1 MKRSLYAAC
10 ALVLVSTV
18 VFASSPATAH
28 DATATPLQI
37 AATSA
42 SDDET
47 VSFNT
52 NTLKYHCVT
61 CQWAKK
67 CTKNCIKI
75 KKSEAKAR
83 GGVACK
89 VCKGSC

>member
-1 MKRSLYAAC
+1 MKHSVFAVF
-10 ALVLVSTV
+10 ALIVFSTL
-18 VFASSPATAH
+18 VFASSPANP
-28 DATATPLQI
+28 DATATMLQI
-37 AATSA
+37 AAA
-42 SDDET
+42 PVNDDET

-67 CTKNCIKI
+67 CTKNCIKV

-89 VCKGSC
+89 VCNGSC

>member
-1 MKRSLYAAC
+1 MKRSLYAVC
-10 ALVLVSTV
+10 ALIVFSTL
-18 VFASSPATAH
+18 VFASSPATDP
-28 DATATPLQI
+28 DATAAPLKI
-37 AATSA
+37 GAVRVN
-42 SDDET
+42 DDET

-67 CTKNCIKI
+67 CTKNCIKV
-75 KKSEAKAR
+75 KKAEAKSR

-89 VCKGSC
+89 VCRGSC